1 MLVMPTGWELTT
13 KVRTNTQVCM
23 AHDTA
28 TKVHRQPRMFPIVR
42 LSSPRGCAI
51 RRAALAAP
59 IVRPTPLKRSSAKDR
74 VAHAMQG
81 LSLGKPSA
89 DNCICR
95 FRWWA
100 TA

>member
-51 RRAALAAP
+51 RRAALATP
-59 IVRPTPLKRSSAKDR
+59 IIRPTPPEPIQRQRPRSACYTR
-74 VAHAMQG
+74 
-81 LSLGKPSA
+81 
-89 DNCICR
+89 
-95 FRWWA
+95 A
-100 TA
+100 TARETLG